1 MRDQHNPK
9 HPSVYIGSVG
19 SGFMFRFWDA
29 TSYKVP
35 NDPWV
40 KLDVMIK
47 INSLSVSIA
56 LM

>member
-1 MRDQHNPK
+1 
-9 HPSVYIGSVG
+9 
-19 SGFMFRFWDA
+19 MFRFWDA

-35 NDPWV
+35 SDPWV

-47 INSLSVSIA
+47 INPLSASIA